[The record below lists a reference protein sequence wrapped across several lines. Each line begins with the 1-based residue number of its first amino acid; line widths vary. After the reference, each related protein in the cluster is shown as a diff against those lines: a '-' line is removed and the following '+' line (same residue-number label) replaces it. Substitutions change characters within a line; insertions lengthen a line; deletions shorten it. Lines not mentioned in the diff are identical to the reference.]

1 MAVTGVSLATA
12 LGINGG
18 VCCAFLIIFSILR
31 IKPFTRKFYA
41 PKRFDPEVRPKPKK
55 LPNGLFSWIAP
66 TLFYDEG
73 EMLRTAGMDVVVMV
87 RLLSYGWV
95 LFAFCTFWC
104 CALLMPIN
112 GTAGFLARLPP
123 TPATSDLDLLSTSNV
138 PQGSPRMWAH
148 LISAYVV
155 SLVALGLLVGF
166 SNDVSRLRARFMSTL
181 PRGGTSHCVLITDI
195 PCVDGLGAKEPSKSG
210 AATEPA
216 GYKEERLDAELG
228 GKGSV
233 SGHHGYTAIDDDVL
247 CPWADARSQLR
258 SGNTE
263 SMVRNEMATTYGEPK
278 VAAVN
283 VVYNTAKLDP
293 LLAKYDKSKSQLE
306 DITDDYIGK
315 LRRGKEIK
323 KRKEV
328 SLLPAIT
335 PKWAKERYN
344 VGTKAVKVDALEY
357 LPQEMEHLLGEMKTE
372 REAIKEA
379 HLPAAFV
386 TFNDRASANAAATGL
401 QSYDET
407 AWRIQPAPD
416 SEEIIWGNLSMRYKQ
431 RVMRSLGMWVVFI
444 AMLVFYLPITAAIQM
459 VVNLQNASAIPG
471 LNIIVRLPFVT
482 QVLQGILPGLV
493 LKIFLILV
501 PPILKAMARF
511 EGKVSLSEVDFSV
524 VGRFFIFQVFAVF
537 IFNFLLGTVTSDLL
551 SVVNKFR
558 EIADEPTKRV
568 PELLG
573 VGAAQTSSFYMSYI
587 LINACAIGGGLL
599 RLVGLILFFVF
610 MKLAGT
616 ERARYRLWAKQ
627 NYEFGT
633 NVANH
638 TMVLLLGLAFTVL
651 APLIA
656 PFCLLYFS
664 LALLAQ
670 KYQLVYVVT
679 LPYQAAGRMWMNC
692 FNQIMTGIYFLQ
704 VMALCVLL
712 VKGFAFAALI
722 IPLIVFTAVV
732 HSNCTKLFRRPWTLM
747 SAKEAAILDK
757 RDPADISPAELDE
770 VRGKYLSPVFKVD
783 EAEHAALLQQAGQV
797 DRHLKGEA
805 SGLDLSEP
813 VEEAEDDA

>member
-181 PRGGTSHCVLITDI
+181 PRGGTSHSVLITDI

-258 SGNTE
+258 SGNAE

-471 LNIIVRLPFVT
+471 LNVIVRLPFVT

-722 IPLIVFTAVV
+722 IPLVVFTAVV

>member
-55 LPNGLFSWIAP
+55 LPNELFSWIAP

-181 PRGGTSHCVLITDI
+181 PRGGTSHSVLITDI

-258 SGNTE
+258 SGNAE

-293 LLAKYDKSKSQLE
+293 LLAKYDKSKRQLE

-471 LNIIVRLPFVT
+471 LNVIVRLPFVT